1 MSKEIKG
8 KHLDNNYGLG
18 CKLVLG
24 LRRTAFFLG
33 PVLTVSLQDTQTHHN
48 TKRVEQNRVNTD
60 VASERATVVQ
70 PPGWLGVV

>member
-1 MSKEIKG
+1 MCKEIKG
-8 KHLDNNYGLG
+8 KHLDNNYCLG

-33 PVLTVSLQDTQTHHN
+33 PVLTESLQDTQTHHN

-60 VASERATVVQ
+60 VASERAAVVQ
-70 PPGWLGVV
+70 PPVWLGVV